1 MAVLGSTEK
10 ALVAWINSLPVSLGI
25 PPISSL
31 SDVAD
36 GISLSK
42 ILLDVDKE
50 YFESSAIELASV
62 GEERPSFI
70 ATVRN
75 LKRLYKALSTYYTD
89 TLHLGALDNISSPNV
104 SLVAKDGSIQE
115 AVKLVHLVLLVS
127 VNSDTKTSEYMDCI
141 QRISDVDARNILLE
155 LIEECKQ
162 RVDDKKSGIVAEYDM
177 DARIQSEV
185 SNVLARYEHLE
196 RAYAELEE
204 HNSVLQDN
212 YEKMKGENAKLHEQ
226 VSQAGGMSK
235 LQVEIAENKA
245 KSQIEYLQK
254 EMQDLE
260 EQLVVKDK
268 KLSGSEMKTK
278 ELVMQ
283 VRSSG

>member
-1 MAVLGSTEK
+1 
-10 ALVAWINSLPVSLGI
+10 
-25 PPISSL
+25 
-31 SDVAD
+31 
-36 GISLSK
+36 
-42 ILLDVDKE
+42 
-50 YFESSAIELASV
+50 
-62 GEERPSFI
+62 
-70 ATVRN
+70 
-75 LKRLYKALSTYYTD
+75 LSTYYTD

-127 VNSDTKTSEYMDCI
+127 VNSETKTSEYMDCI
-141 QRISDVDARNILLE
+141 QRISDVDARNTLLE

-162 RVDDKKSGIVAEYDM
+162 GVDDKKSGIVAEYDM

-212 YEKMKGENAKLHEQ
+212 YDKMKRENASLHEQ

-235 LQVEIAENKA
+235 LQVEIAESKA

-260 EQLVVKDK
+260 EQLVEKDK
-268 KLSGSEMKTK
+268 KLAGSEMKTK